1 MRKKPPEHRPGE
13 ASAKPT
19 APEAPLEKGAHPRPG
34 RATKPDVV
42 MIHGA
47 FCGPWSFKGLKE
59 KFEAGDYRVT
69 APTLRFHEEKRPPAA
84 LGTTGLAD
92 YVADLEDEIKDLGKP
107 AILVGHSMGGLLA
120 QMLAARLEVAA
131 LILLAPSA
139 PWGIP
144 PTTLFE
150 IGAAQA
156 MHLHPGYW
164 SQVLEPSR
172 DVALA
177 HSLDRL
183 PRHMRDAVFDRF
195 VPESGRATFEIMNW
209 GLDFNHA
216 SEVNADAVQCPLL
229 FLTGSEDRI
238 NPPSTV
244 ARIAALYQGRATA
257 EVLDGMGHWLIG
269 EPGWEKLAD
278 RALEWLKGQ
287 KL

>member
-1 MRKKPPEHRPGE
+1 
-13 ASAKPT
+13 
-19 APEAPLEKGAHPRPG
+19 
-34 RATKPDVV
+34 

-47 FCGPWSFKGLKE
+47 FCGPWSLEGLKE
-59 KFEAGDYRVT
+59 KFEAGGYRVA
-69 APTLRFHEEKRPPAA
+69 APVLRFHDEKRPPAA

-92 YVADLEDEIKDLGKP
+92 YAADLEEEIRALGAAP
-107 AILVGHSMGGLLA
+107 ILVGHSMGGLLA
-120 QMLAARLEVAA
+120 QMLAARLDVRA

-139 PWGIP
+139 PWGVP

-156 MHLHPGYW
+156 MHLRPGYW
-164 SQVLEPSR
+164 NMVLEPSR

-183 PRHMRDAVFDRF
+183 PRHMRDEVFGRF

-209 GLDFNHA
+209 GLDMDRT
-216 SEVNADAVQCPLL
+216 SEVDADAVRCSLL

-244 ARIAALYQGRATA
+244 ARIAALYKDRATA

-269 EPGWEKLAD
+269 EPGWERLAV
-278 RALEWLKGQ
+278 RALKWLEEQ

>member
-1 MRKKPPEHRPGE
+1 
-13 ASAKPT
+13 
-19 APEAPLEKGAHPRPG
+19 
-34 RATKPDVV
+34 

-47 FCGPWSFKGLKE
+47 FCGPWSLDGLKQT
-59 KFEAGDYRVT
+59 FEAAGYKVT
-69 APTLRFHEEKRPPAA
+69 APVLRFHDEKRPPAA

-92 YVADLEDEIKDLGKP
+92 YAADLEAEITMLDAAP
-107 AILVGHSMGGLLA
+107 ILVGHSMGGLLA
-120 QMLAARLEVAA
+120 QMLASRMDVAA

-139 PWGIP
+139 PWGVP

-150 IGAAQA
+150 ISAAQS
-156 MHLHPGYW
+156 LHMQPGYW
-164 SQVLEPSR
+164 NQVLEPNR

-183 PRHMRDAVFDRF
+183 PRHMRDAVYDRF

-216 SEVNADAVQCPLL
+216 SEVKAEAIQCPML
-229 FLTGSEDRI
+229 FLTGSDDRI

-244 ARIAALYQGRATA
+244 ARIAALYQGHVTN

-269 EPGWEKLAD
+269 EPGWERLGS
-278 RALEWLKGQ
+278 RTLEWLAER